1 MFYLKYDDIEGL
13 FSEAAENYQI
23 NADEAFDW
31 DRINRSIHDGSNEE
45 KKPEPEKD
53 RKRRFMFWFFL
64 LFSIGLLSYNIW
76 SIESEKKLLQQNIS
90 QNKSSSNNNVANN
103 NAGDRNENNNSK
115 SRQINDAVVN
125 KNKSA
130 KTFATADSNGKQKL
144 LTIEN
149 LQEANNSGNINDN
162 ITQNKIA
169 NADINPTPLSQ
180 KNILLHG
187 QTHNIEKNIPDLIN
201 PLNKTSS
208 IQSSKKNNS
217 EKNSRSKFY
226 IGAFVAPDVTFV
238 EFQKAN
244 GLGATF
250 GLTAGYQFNKNW
262 SIESGISLNTKK
274 YYTDGE
280 YFDKSNV
287 PDFYNAQLLSV
298 DGSCNMIEV
307 PLNIRYKFSSNSNH
321 NFTVAAGTS
330 SYFMTKESYN
340 YSMIAWGQPVQGNF
354 TNHPS
359 SANWF
364 SVINLSAGY
373 EKKLNNLS
381 LLIEPYYKAAVKGIG
396 TGNLNM
402 SSAGINI
409 GIKKYFGKK

>member
-1 MFYLKYDDIEGL
+1 VNNL
-13 FSEAAENYQI
+13 
-23 NADEAFDW
+23 
-31 DRINRSIHDGSNEE
+31 IHID
-45 KKPEPEKD
+45 
-53 RKRRFMFWFFL
+53 
-64 LFSIGLLSYNIW
+64 
-76 SIESEKKLLQQNIS
+76 
-90 QNKSSSNNNVANN
+90 
-103 NAGDRNENNNSK
+103 
-115 SRQINDAVVN
+115 
-125 KNKSA
+125 
-130 KTFATADSNGKQKL
+130 
-144 LTIEN
+144 
-149 LQEANNSGNINDN
+149 
-162 ITQNKIA
+162 
-169 NADINPTPLSQ
+169 
-180 KNILLHG
+180 
-187 QTHNIEKNIPDLIN
+187 KNIPNLIN

-208 IQSSKKNNS
+208 IQSSKKNSS

-340 YSMIAWGQPVQGNF
+340 YSMIAWGNRCR
-354 TNHPS
+354 
-359 SANWF
+359 
-364 SVINLSAGY
+364 
-373 EKKLNNLS
+373 
-381 LLIEPYYKAAVKGIG
+381 GILQI
-396 TGNLNM
+396 TLHLQ
-402 SSAGINI
+402 I
-409 GIKKYFGKK
+409 GFQ